1 MEIFSLNCRA
11 KSLVARKAS
20 YTVTI
25 ALLLMI
31 FSGITGSVKAQ
42 VSQTLYFMDRIPQSS
57 FLNPAFGH
65 HHNFHLGLPMISSF
79 NVNTRTNF
87 VNFNDLFFKHPQQDS
102 LISFLHPDA
111 DINDFTSKL
120 RDRNKL
126 ASDFYAN
133 LLSFGVRADRSFFSF
148 SISERASMRGML
160 PKDLILLGLHGN
172 SQFAG
177 KSADFSSIG
186 IDLNYFREYAA
197 GYSYQVDDK
206 LNVGVRAK
214 LLFGKANISFSD
226 SDITLY
232 TDPESYNMRL
242 RSNFTVNMSM
252 PVTIVRNEDGEIEEF
267 EPHFGNGAYSPANF
281 IFNSKNAGFAMDLGA
296 TYRLME
302 EVTLFASVTDLGF
315 IGWKEDVYN
324 ITMDEDFEFE
334 GIDLSAAFD
343 QADDSKPADN
353 FLDSLQGR
361 FNLDDTRNSYN
372 RGLPARVYLGGSYKL
387 NQMLS
392 FGLLSRSE
400 IYSGGFE
407 QAVTLSANS
416 NIGRWLSASMSYSV
430 MNNSYNNLGLGLAL
444 RGGGFQLYVVSDN
457 LSTAFMPHR
466 TKNAHVWF
474 GLNLVF
480 GHRKDR
486 QIGAGELR
494 EFGVPLNSRGVDKR

>member
-1 MEIFSLNCRA
+1 MI
-11 KSLVARKAS
+11 
-20 YTVTI
+20 I
-25 ALLLMI
+25 AILLLM
-31 FSGITGSVKAQ
+31 FSGITLSVKAQ

-57 FLNPAFGH
+57 FLNPAYSH
-65 HHNFHLGLPMISSF
+65 QHSFHIGLPMISSF
-79 NVNTRTNF
+79 NINARTNF
-87 VNFNDLFFKHPQQDS
+87 VNFNDLFFEHPHQDS

-120 RDRNKL
+120 RNTNKL
-126 ASDFYAN
+126 ASDFYAS
-133 LLSFGVRADRSFFSF
+133 LLSFGVRADKSFFSF

-177 KSADFSSIG
+177 KSADFSNIG
-186 IDLNYFREYAA
+186 ADLNYFREYAA

-252 PVTIVRNEDGEIEEF
+252 PVTIVRNEDGVIEEF
-267 EPHFGNGAYSPANF
+267 EPHFDKDDYDPVDF
-281 IFNSKNAGFAMDLGA
+281 IFNSGNAGFAIDLGA
-296 TYRLME
+296 TYRLMD
-302 EVTLFASVTDLGF
+302 EVTLFASITDLGF

-324 ITMDEDFEFE
+324 ITMDGDFEFE
-334 GIDLSAAFD
+334 GIDLSASLD
-343 QADDSKPADN
+343 HNDDSDPADN
-353 FLDSLQGR
+353 LLDSLQGI
-361 FNLDDTRNSYN
+361 FNLDDTRNSFN
-372 RGLPARVYLGGSYKL
+372 RGLPARIYLGGSYEL

-400 IYSGGFE
+400 IYNGRFE

-416 NIGRWLSASMSYSV
+416 NLGRWLSASMSYSV
-430 MNNSYNNLGLGLAL
+430 MNNSYSNLGLGLAL

-457 LSTAFMPHR
+457 LPAAFMPHR
-466 TKNAHVWF
+466 SKNANVWF

-486 QIGAGELR
+486 QIGAGELK